1 MVKREGMENLLLKY
15 YEGET
20 TEDETAL
27 VEEWLE
33 ASEENRRTARQV
45 QTLGLAADMAQISS
59 RLDVKKALED
69 VHRKMKQKKVNRYR
83 VLFRGMQRAAA
94 ILLAADM
101 AQISSRLDVKK
112 ALEDVHRK
120 MKQKKVNRY
129 RVLFR
134 GMQRAAAILFIPLM
148 VSWSI
153 LYWDKDKEEI
163 HMMEVRTN
171 PGMTT
176 SVELPDGTEVVLNS
190 SSSLRYPSRF
200 ADDKREVKLVGEAF
214 FSVAKDEKKF
224 IVGTLNNSKIVVH
237 GTEFNVE
244 AYKGS
249 RTVQTTLVSGK
260 VSFSYVN
267 NGRRNNVMM
276 IPGQKVIYDIVREK
290 VVVKEVNVDV
300 ETCWKDGRL
309 IFRNTPFEDIL
320 KSLSKRYNV
329 EFILKKAS
337 LKQNSFTAT
346 FTKQRLERIL
356 DHFRISS
363 NIHFKFV
370 EDGDVNA
377 ERQVIEVY

>member
-1 MVKREGMENLLLKY
+1 MVKREGMEDLLLRY

-69 VHRKMKQKKVNRYR
+69 VHRKMKQKKVNRS
-83 VLFRGMQRAAA
+83 Q
-94 ILLAADM
+94 
-101 AQISSRLDVKK
+101 
-112 ALEDVHRK
+112 
-120 MKQKKVNRY
+120 
-129 RVLFR
+129 VLFR

-224 IVGTLNNSKIVVH
+224 
-237 GTEFNVE
+237 NVE

-260 VSFSYVN
+260 VSFSYVD

-356 DHFRISS
+356 EHFRISS

-370 EDGDVNA
+370 EDGDVDA

>member
-1 MVKREGMENLLLKY
+1 MVKREGMENLLLRY

-69 VHRKMKQKKVNRYR
+69 VHCKMKQKKVNRY
-83 VLFRGMQRAAA
+83 Q
-94 ILLAADM
+94 
-101 AQISSRLDVKK
+101 
-112 ALEDVHRK
+112 
-120 MKQKKVNRY
+120 
-129 RVLFR
+129 VLFR

-214 FSVAKDEKKF
+214 FSVAKMKR
-224 IVGTLNNSKIVVH
+224 S
-237 GTEFNVE
+237 
-244 AYKGS
+244 
-249 RTVQTTLVSGK
+249 
-260 VSFSYVN
+260 
-267 NGRRNNVMM
+267 
-276 IPGQKVIYDIVREK
+276 
-290 VVVKEVNVDV
+290 
-300 ETCWKDGRL
+300 
-309 IFRNTPFEDIL
+309 
-320 KSLSKRYNV
+320 SLSAR
-329 EFILKKAS
+329 
-337 LKQNSFTAT
+337 
-346 FTKQRLERIL
+346 
-356 DHFRISS
+356 
-363 NIHFKFV
+363 
-370 EDGDVNA
+370 
-377 ERQVIEVY
+377 

>member
-1 MVKREGMENLLLKY
+1 MVKREGMENLLLSY

-27 VEEWLE
+27 VEKWLE

-94 ILLAADM
+94 IL
-101 AQISSRLDVKK
+101 
-112 ALEDVHRK
+112 
-120 MKQKKVNRY
+120 
-129 RVLFR
+129 
-134 GMQRAAAILFIPLM
+134 FIPLM

-153 LYWDKDKEEI
+153 LYWDKDEEEI

-300 ETCWKDGRL
+300 ETCWKDGCL

-337 LKQNSFTAT
+337 LKQNSFTAI

-356 DHFRISS
+356 EHFRISS

>member
-1 MVKREGMENLLLKY
+1 MVKREGMENLLLRY

-45 QTLGLAADMAQISS
+45 QTLG
-59 RLDVKKALED
+59 
-69 VHRKMKQKKVNRYR
+69 
-83 VLFRGMQRAAA
+83 
-94 ILLAADM
+94 LAADM

-300 ETCWKDGRL
+300 ETCWKDGCL
-309 IFRNTPFEDIL
+309 IFRNTPFEEIL

-337 LKQNSFTAT
+337 LKQSSFTAT

-356 DHFRISS
+356 EHFRISS
-363 NIHFKFV
+363 NIHFRFV